1 MYVTSRSHSHY
12 VVVLVTATEYVK
24 IPDLTEDVK
33 CKMLKVDL
41 HISQLMRRVC
51 YYKGSSIDFILDHG
65 CSFDDQSH
73 MFRICFEKVMKT

>member
-1 MYVTSRSHSHY
+1 
-12 VVVLVTATEYVK
+12 
-24 IPDLTEDVK
+24 
-33 CKMLKVDL
+33 MLKVDL